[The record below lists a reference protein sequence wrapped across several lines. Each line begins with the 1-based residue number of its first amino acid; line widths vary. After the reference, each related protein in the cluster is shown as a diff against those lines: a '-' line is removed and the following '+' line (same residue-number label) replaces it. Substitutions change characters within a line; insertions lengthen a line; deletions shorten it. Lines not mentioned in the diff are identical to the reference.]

1 MNEKDE
7 SEEIGESTDKKFL
20 DWDDFSQFYEVNKNA
35 LHIILKTFL
44 DLSFYFLTLKKQQF
58 STSIK
63 DSVASA
69 TKIPLKQNDLDYYST
84 SASFKNFMQSQNERI
99 LKM

>member
-7 SEEIGESTDKKFL
+7 SEETGESTDKKFL

-44 DLSFYFLTLKKQQF
+44 DLSFYFLTLKK
-58 STSIK
+58 
-63 DSVASA
+63 
-69 TKIPLKQNDLDYYST
+69 
-84 SASFKNFMQSQNERI
+84 
-99 LKM
+99 